1 MKVIIENKKWKEHLH
16 GGKSDGTVP
25 SDYDQKNLKIGSKV
39 ETEHTSNLDTE
50 KEISMDHFQENPTY
64 YDELI
69 MSGIADEE
77 DAIDTYNKL
86 KTDDDK
92 KKAINK
98 IQKHLNKEKDK
109 LKENYILK
117 FQNFIKNEKLEIN
130 FDNGGNDDWSIFKIS
145 HGEKMFLT
153 ELNPNDTPF
162 RWEKIKYSNGN
173 VLKFYLDRAKEL
185 IEKSK
190 PFFDEEIGIVNSKGL
205 QLIKGKYDGLWRRE

>member
-1 MKVIIENKKWKEHLH
+1 MIVTIKNKKWKEHLF
-16 GGKSDGTVP
+16 GGKSDGTTP
-25 SDYDQKNLKIGSKV
+25 SDYNQDDLSIGSKV
-39 ETEHTSNLDTE
+39 EREHSSDLDIE

-69 MSGIADEE
+69 MSGIADEQ
-77 DAIDTYNKL
+77 DAIDTFDKI
-86 KTDDDK
+86 KTDEDK
-92 KKAINK
+92 KKAIDK
-98 IQKHLNKEKDK
+98 IQQHLDKEKEK
-109 LKENYILK
+109 LGMKENYILK
-117 FQNFIKNEKLEIN
+117 FQNFIKNEKIN

-162 RWEKIKYSNGN
+162 RWEKIKYSDGN

-205 QLIKGKYDGLWRRE
+205 QLIKGKYDGLWKRE